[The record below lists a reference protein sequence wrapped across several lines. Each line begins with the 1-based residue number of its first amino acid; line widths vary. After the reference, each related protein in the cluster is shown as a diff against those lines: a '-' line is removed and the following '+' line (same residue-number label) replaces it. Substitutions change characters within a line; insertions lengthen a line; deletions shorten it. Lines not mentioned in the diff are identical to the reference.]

1 MAAARRSARTVTA
14 AAMALALGVAALV
27 GCSGDDSSDPGLGGD
42 GVSLGVIGDERSAP
56 YVTGWVPDGF
66 HVSARGWGTGRVSWG
81 SDDERGDAP
90 ITLLSRADGGEPVIV
105 SAEGYEGMQGLWGQ
119 ITGYWPEALPEVV
132 VDRGESSAV
141 LVVGEGATP
150 NELQAIAEGT
160 TLDPRRGPPQVEAPD
175 GFEVAGRASLEVAE
189 ILNGGVHD
197 PTQLI
202 GEHHARSVT
211 LRGPDDAAIAVATL
225 PGTAGDP
232 EAAARSG
239 YGEGRERTRRA
250 LEVEGRSAWL
260 LDDRMVVT
268 TAPWGDLVFVGS
280 SAAWVPDP
288 SSPEGGSAEPQVE
301 AEDLVRVAGALER
314 VSDDSWEALVAKGPG
329 PGPWAIA
336 GADVPA
342 GAASSTDSVSS
353 PFVVRSVPRGYR
365 LEGTGGAVRPLDPG
379 TTTLR
384 RRTAPHAV
392 ITVQARRDG
401 REGVEVDLA
410 NFYGDPA
417 TIQGREA
424 RVTGVPD
431 DRLRETVNQYTEVG
445 QVLIAVD
452 DLLVVVSGFVPT
464 ADLEEVAAAVDLDD
478 LVASEPPTVAPTEHF
493 EPVGQVA
500 AAAAAALPGSSWV
513 IDADAEG
520 TAHHQVTFQTTS
532 YDTIEVWTF
541 PAGDVD
547 VTAVDGIFQPPLL
560 RTEVQKV
567 DGREEWSTVRGDR
580 LVAESSWG
588 DVIAVISS
596 RILGQEALREIARS
610 VEPVDAAG
618 WTAYGREALDQPR

>member
-1 MAAARRSARTVTA
+1 MVF
-14 AAMALALGVAALV
+14 ALGVVALV
-27 GCSGDDSSDPGLGGD
+27 GCSGDDATDPGPGGD
-42 GVSLGVIGDERSAP
+42 GMSPGVIGDERSAP

-66 HVSARGWGTGRVSWG
+66 HVSARGWGTGWVSWG
-81 SDDERGDAP
+81 SDDERGDSP
-90 ITLLSRADGGEPVIV
+90 ITLVSRTDGGEPIIV

-141 LVVGEGATP
+141 LVIGAGATP
-150 NELQAIAEGT
+150 DELQAIADGT
-160 TLDPRRGPPQVEAPD
+160 TLDPRRGPPQVDAPD
-175 GFEVAGRASLEVAE
+175 GFEVAGQASLEIAE

-197 PTQLI
+197 PSQLL

-211 LRGPDDAAIAVATL
+211 LRGPDGAAIAVATL

-250 LEVEGRSAWL
+250 LEVEGRAAWL

-288 SSPEGGSAEPQVE
+288 SSPAGGSVEPHV
-301 AEDLVRVAGALER
+301 APDVLVRVAGAVEQ
-314 VSDDSWEALVAKGPG
+314 VGEDTWEALVAKGRG
-329 PGPWAIA
+329 REPWTIA

-353 PFVVRSVPRGYR
+353 PFVVRSVPQGYR
-365 LEGTGGAVRPLDPG
+365 LAGTGGAVTPLDPG

-384 RRTAPHAV
+384 RRTAPNDV
-392 ITVQARRDG
+392 ITVQAQRFG
-401 REGVEVDLA
+401 REGVDVDLA
-410 NFYGDPA
+410 NYYGDPA
-417 TIQGREA
+417 TVQGREA
-424 RVTGVPD
+424 RVAGVPE
-431 DRLRETVNQYTEVG
+431 DRLRESVNQYTEVG

-464 ADLEEVAAAVDLDD
+464 AELEEVAAAVDLDD
-478 LVASEPPTVAPTEHF
+478 LAASEPPTVAATEHF

-500 AAAAAALPGSSWV
+500 APAAAALPGSSSV
-513 IDADAEG
+513 VDADADGPE
-520 TAHHQVTFQTTS
+520 HHRVTFQTS
-532 YDTIEVWTF
+532 SQDTIEVWTF

-547 VTAVDGIFQPPLL
+547 VPAVDGIFQPPIL
-560 RTEVQKV
+560 RTEVAEV
-567 DGREEWSTVRGDR
+567 EGRTEWSTVRGDL
-580 LVAESSWG
+580 LVTESAWG

-596 RILGQEALREIARS
+596 RTLGQEALREIARS
-610 VEPVDAAG
+610 VEPIDDPG
-618 WTAYGREALDQPR
+618 WTAYGREAIPGG